1 MQFQVS
7 KNSVKISSD
16 MIDQT
21 RLSINLELMRDELDE
36 RVSGKLLTFETQI
49 KAKVKKRL
57 KQKDIVE
64 PLKEKMDLTLAQQ
77 KFAEFFHKF
86 EAMQNTFEYGI
97 PPAMDQKVER
107 MAEQKIEKAEVEQM
121 LKVKVNFGDL

>member
-1 MQFQVS
+1 MKAILDINKIKRVMTEMQFQVS

-57 KQKDIVE
+57 K
-64 PLKEKMDLTLAQQ
+64 
-77 KFAEFFHKF
+77 
-86 EAMQNTFEYGI
+86 
-97 PPAMDQKVER
+97 
-107 MAEQKIEKAEVEQM
+107 
-121 LKVKVNFGDL
+121 